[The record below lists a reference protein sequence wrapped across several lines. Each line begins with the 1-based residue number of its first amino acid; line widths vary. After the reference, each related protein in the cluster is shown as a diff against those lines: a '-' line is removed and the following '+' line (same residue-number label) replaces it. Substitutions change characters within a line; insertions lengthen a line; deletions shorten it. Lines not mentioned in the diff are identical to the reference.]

1 MNKHSTTNDFEPS
14 FAGIWLF
21 WRDDGMKIYLVSR
34 ASNLIVYEGGK
45 ESGLD
50 EVLRIE
56 SRKGFVR
63 PQRKERLLTRVFRM
77 VWCNHNV
84 MIEFNTVGIG

>member
-1 MNKHSTTNDFEPS
+1 
-14 FAGIWLF
+14 
-21 WRDDGMKIYLVSR
+21 MKIDLVSSNFQ
-34 ASNLIVYEGGK
+34 ASNCLVYEGGK

-63 PQRKERLLTRVFRM
+63 PQRKERLLTRHMGSVLPYSLGYRARSLIYFLGEPSTIM
-77 VWCNHNV
+77 LY
-84 MIEFNTVGIG
+84 T